1 MTTPEP
7 EKPEF
12 RGPDKTQ
19 TEFLAT
25 VYGHRFPEPEI
36 AAKDAIWKEIVHYL
50 QRYIAPTSTVL
61 DIGCDLGYF
70 IHHVQAGERWAT
82 DVRDVSSSLAPEV
95 HFVHSHGLP
104 LLDSIPRDHFDV
116 IFMSNYL
123 EHLPD
128 SEAVVAQLQVVH
140 DLLKP
145 GGQVIILQPNIKF
158 IGGRYWDF
166 IDHHTALT
174 EASLREAAEVA
185 QLRPVRVIARF
196 LPYTTKSRY
205 PQNPTLVRLYLRM
218 PIFWRLFGEQTLL
231 IAERDS

>member
-1 MTTPEP
+1 MEPDFHGP
-7 EKPEF
+7 EKP
-12 RGPDKTQ
+12 GSA
-19 TEFLAT
+19 FLAT
-25 VYGHRFPEPEI
+25 VYGHRFPEPEV
-36 AAKDAIWKEIVHYL
+36 AAKDAIWKEIVRYL
-50 QRYIAPTSTVL
+50 QRFVPPSSTVL

-70 IHHVQAGERWAT
+70 IHHIDAKERWAT
-82 DVRDVSSSLAPEV
+82 DVRDVSQSLSPEV
-95 HFVHSHGLP
+95 HFVRSHGLP
-104 LLDSIPRDHFDV
+104 LLDTIPKEHFDV
-116 IFMSNYL
+116 VFMSNYL

-145 GGQVIILQPNIKF
+145 GGKVIVLQPNIKF

-174 EASLREAAEVA
+174 EASLIEAAEVA
-185 QLRPVRVIARF
+185 GLKPERVITRF

-205 PQNPTLVRLYLRM
+205 PKNAALVRLYLRL

-231 IAERDS
+231 VAVRNS